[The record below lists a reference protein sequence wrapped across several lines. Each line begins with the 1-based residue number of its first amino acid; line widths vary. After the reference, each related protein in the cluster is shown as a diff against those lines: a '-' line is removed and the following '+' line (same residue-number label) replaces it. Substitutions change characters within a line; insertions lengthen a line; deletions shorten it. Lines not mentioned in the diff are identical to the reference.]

1 MKEVRTL
8 AGNLTHRYIGR
19 GAATICAL
27 IIALL
32 LLPRPAPAG
41 QAGSSEG
48 GMDKMEAR
56 EKVRQPAV
64 AGAFYPGTA
73 EELREE
79 VSGLLGAVE
88 PARING
94 RLRALISPHA
104 GYIYSGQVAAHAYKL
119 VEGKR
124 FDAVIILSP
133 SHHVAFRGASIYDG
147 TAYSTP
153 LGLANINTDL
163 AAKLLDGYDFILN
176 YPAAHMREHALEVQI
191 PFLQVAV
198 PDLSIVPVVMGDQSL
213 DACKR
218 LAGAIV
224 ENVKDM
230 NVLIVASSDL
240 SHFHTYD
247 EAVRLDNIIVER
259 VRDYDPEGLARDL
272 NSGKCEA
279 CGGGPMITA
288 MLAARMLGADSAE
301 ILKYAN
307 SGDTSGDKTRV
318 VGYLS
323 AAVYDREDVGVN
335 LGLGEEEKIE
345 LLKIARASMEAAVRG
360 ESLPELKAATP
371 LLGEKRGAFV
381 TLTEEGHLR
390 GCIGHIRG
398 IEPLYSTVSKM
409 AVAAALE
416 DPRFNPVKPGELE
429 HIEIEISVLT
439 PFEKI
444 EDPSQVVV
452 GTHGIYIEKGPNHG
466 LLLPQVA
473 TDYKWDRYE
482 FLDQTC
488 NKAGLPAG
496 AWKEGAAIY
505 IFSAQIFNER
515 EVMASG
521 E

>member
-1 MKEVRTL
+1 MTGKR
-8 AGNLTHRYIGR
+8 RIR
-19 GAATICAL
+19 GAAPGCAL
-27 IIALL
+27 IIVLL
-32 LLPRPAPAG
+32 LLTQPAPAG

-48 GMDKMEAR
+48 GMDKMEASER
-56 EKVRQPAV
+56 VRQPAV

-73 EELREE
+73 EELRE
-79 VSGLLGAVE
+79 VVTGLLDAAE
-88 PARING
+88 PARLNG

-104 GYIYSGQVAAHAYKL
+104 GYIYSGEVAAHAYKL
-119 VEGKR
+119 VEGKK
-124 FDAVIILSP
+124 FDAVIVISP

-147 TAYSTP
+147 TAYGTP
-153 LGLANINTDL
+153 LGLASINTDL
-163 AAKLLDGYDFILN
+163 AARLLNGYDFIMT

-198 PDLSIVPVVMGDQSL
+198 PGLTIVPVVMGDQSL
-213 DACKR
+213 AACTR
-218 LAGAIV
+218 LAEAIA

-247 EAVRLDNIIVER
+247 EAVKLDNIIVER
-259 VRDYDPEGLARDL
+259 VRDYDPEGLAHDL
-272 NSGKCEA
+272 SSGRCEA

-288 MLAARMLGADSAE
+288 MLAARLLGADSTE

-307 SGDTSGDKTRV
+307 SGDTSGDKSRV

-323 AAVYDREDVGVN
+323 AAVYDREEVGVN
-335 LGLGEEEKIE
+335 LGLGHEEKVDLIR
-345 LLKIARASMEAAVRG
+345 IARASMEAAVRG
-360 ESLPELKAATP
+360 ETVPEFKASTP

-381 TLTEEGHLR
+381 TLTKEGQLR

-398 IEPLYSTVSKM
+398 IEPLFSTVSKM

-416 DPRFNPVKPGELE
+416 DPRFNPVKPRELE

-444 EDPSQVVV
+444 SDPSEVVV
-452 GTHGIYIEKGPNHG
+452 GTHGIYIEKGHNHG

-488 NKAGLPAG
+488 RKAGLPAG
-496 AWKEGAAIY
+496 AWREGATIY
-505 IFSAQIFNER
+505 VFSAQIFNEG
-515 EVMASG
+515 EVMG
-521 E
+521 RVE